1 MTDYETI
8 GGNPALERI
17 VSVFIDRVFADPII
31 GFFFTGKD
39 RDRILRHEIAFAA
52 RHLGGPANYTG
63 RPIGEVHRP
72 LRINRGQFRRRMAIL
87 RTVLGQQDVPSEIIE
102 RWVASESALIALIT
116 DGSDCTLDT

>member
-1 MTDYETI
+1 MTDFERI
-8 GGNPALERI
+8 GGEAVVRTVIERF
-17 VSVFIDRVFADPII
+17 VDRVFADPII
-31 GFFFTGKD
+31 GFFFVGKD

-52 RHLGGPANYTG
+52 RHLGGPSEYTG

-87 RTVLGQQDVPSEIIE
+87 RTVLGQQGVPPEIIE

-116 DGSDCTLDT
+116 DASDCVPDT

>member
-17 VSVFIDRVFADPII
+17 VAAFVDRVFADPII
-31 GFFFTGKD
+31 GFFFVGKD

-52 RHLGGPANYTG
+52 RHLGGPSEYTG

-87 RTVLGQQDVPSEIIE
+87 RTVLGQQGVPPEIIE
-102 RWVASESALIALIT
+102 RWVASESALIAIIT
-116 DGSDCTLDT
+116 DASDCVPDT